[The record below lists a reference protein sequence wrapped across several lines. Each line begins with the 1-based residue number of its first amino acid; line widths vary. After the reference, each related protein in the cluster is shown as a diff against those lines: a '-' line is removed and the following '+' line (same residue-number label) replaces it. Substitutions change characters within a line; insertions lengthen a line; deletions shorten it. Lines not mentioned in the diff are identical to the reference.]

1 MSTGY
6 NLRLHARSDLEV
18 IWAYTLEHWGSDQAD
33 CYLQALLSCFDDL
46 MENPR
51 LGKSRDDIKVGY
63 RSFPQG
69 RHVVFYTITPSGID
83 IIGIVHQSADL
94 EGQLESK

>member
-6 NLRLHARSDLEV
+6 SLRLHARADLEV

-33 CYLQALLSCFDDL
+33 RYLEALFSCFDDL
-46 MENPR
+46 VVNPQ
-51 LGKSRDDIKVGY
+51 LGKPRDDVKVGY

-69 RHVVFYTITPSGID
+69 RHVVFYMITLSGID
-83 IIGIVHQSADL
+83 IIGIVHQSADVDGHL
-94 EGQLESK
+94 TSE